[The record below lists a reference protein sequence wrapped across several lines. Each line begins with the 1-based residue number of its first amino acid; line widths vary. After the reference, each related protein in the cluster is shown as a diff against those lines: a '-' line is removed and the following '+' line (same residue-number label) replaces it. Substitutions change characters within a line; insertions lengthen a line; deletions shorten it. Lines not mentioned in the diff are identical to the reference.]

1 MSELTYTPNKTY
13 PLHYTW
19 LDKETK
25 KVQKATVNAI
35 FTGKIFNIG
44 GIEFGE
50 FVHVNNQKV
59 RLLSFDDLEAM
70 QPQLDRVI
78 EDDSTWEPA

>member
-35 FTGKIFNIG
+35 FTGKIFNMG
-44 GIEFGE
+44 GIDFG
-50 FVHVNNQKV
+50 
-59 RLLSFDDLEAM
+59 
-70 QPQLDRVI
+70 
-78 EDDSTWEPA
+78 